1 MPDGSN
7 ASIVDADQPLA
18 SFTPD
23 VSGNY
28 VLELEVDDG
37 ATDGTNLNVD
47 RIIIRVS
54 DENVPPNADAGENQS
69 LESCTRV
76 TLDGSGSFDPDSSSL
91 SYIWRLVSAPEGS
104 TANIAGHNTATSSFT
119 PDFYG
124 SYVLRLDVNDGENS
138 SWDNVLVVVGEDRE
152 NNGERCSQ

>member
-1 MPDGSN
+1 MKKVNTTSNLSKREKILRKPFSLRNNLSTYHWRFTQMPDGSN

-37 ATDGTNLNVD
+37 ATDGTSLNVD

-76 TLDGSGSFDPDSSSL
+76 TLDGS
-91 SYIWRLVSAPEGS
+91 
-104 TANIAGHNTATSSFT
+104 
-119 PDFYG
+119 
-124 SYVLRLDVNDGENS
+124 
-138 SWDNVLVVVGEDRE
+138 
-152 NNGERCSQ
+152 